1 MRGCEQN
8 AAFMDYAIQV
18 EDLRKAVDFAKRMT
32 GVENIMVFDGAI
44 GGFNVSS
51 SLAAEIKR
59 LAPDVAREVDQVLM
73 PKWLK
78 QRGID

>member
-1 MRGCEQN
+1 
-8 AAFMDYAIQV
+8 
-18 EDLRKAVDFAKRMT
+18 MT
-32 GVENIMVFDGAI
+32 GVENILVFDGAI

-78 QRGID
+78 QRGIDSVDNTTGPSVMLQQ